1 MILTRRRGSKNFEQG
16 IGQWPGLA
24 AADQDFATR
33 PHTEHPVRMRHEKCV
48 RIATHTSLSL
58 HDVYRALYL
67 APRTYHLVRLQAISE
82 EVADM
87 GKCPQIVK
95 QTRNNTKTQIGAV
108 SYHTI

>member
-1 MILTRRRGSKNFEQG
+1 MILTRRRGSNNFEQG

-48 RIATHTSLSL
+48 RIATHTSVSL

-82 EVADM
+82 EVAEKRTVL
-87 GKCPQIVK
+87 GPSWALPGLVLIFVL
-95 QTRNNTKTQIGAV
+95 V
-108 SYHTI
+108 